1 MNFDIIF
8 LFPNFE
14 PLIHKSFF
22 RVGMNIIFIRNIN
35 DIRRTQHSDYGCL
48 NSWEMPDLVNAA
60 KIDHWNSES
69 DLQVIVAENIC
80 V

>member
-1 MNFDIIF
+1 
-8 LFPNFE
+8 
-14 PLIHKSFF
+14 
-22 RVGMNIIFIRNIN
+22 MNIIFIRNIN